1 MVAAAYNVK
10 KISKRSLKGFVRYD
24 GTGRVVSGSFILAR
38 KKPLVGNWE
47 EVDAYLCCTETTTMN
62 PT

>member
-1 MVAAAYNVK
+1 MVSASANVK

-24 GTGRVVSGSFILAR
+24 GAGRVIPGSFILAA

-47 EVDAYLCCTETTTMN
+47 EIDAYLCCTDTTTMN